1 MLHRPLTLGSAIRPQ
16 RKAIVQSSEE
26 EVATKK
32 PAAAKEKPAAAKEKP
47 AAAKEKPAA
56 AKRGRKAAEPVKPRT
71 SGRPRNAVQSYK
83 EATPDSEDVV
93 PKKRAS
99 RTKQRKEEA
108 AEDSDSSIHISA
120 SREPGVSDLIE
131 SDGEYGKASKFNEPS
146 DEEEFKPK
154 PKKTAAK
161 RKAEDDTKM

>member
-16 RKAIVQSSEE
+16 PKASLQSSEE
-26 EVATKK
+26 EVVTK
-32 PAAAKEKPAAAKEKP
+32 KP

-56 AKRGRKAAEPVKPRT
+56 AKRGRKATEPVKPRT
-71 SGRPRNAVQSYK
+71 SGRSRNAVQSYK

-99 RTKQRKEEA
+99 RTKQRKDEA
-108 AEDSDSSIHISA
+108 AEDSDSSINISA
-120 SREPGVSDLIE
+120 SRKRGVSDLIE
-131 SDGEYGKASKFNEPS
+131 SDGEYGKATKFNEPS

-161 RKAEDDTKM
+161 RKAEDDTKT